1 MFETTWRRFVA
12 AVLLRPLSGWRTG
25 DNPGRDDDHCGGV
38 GVGDDGQG
46 VQDLMWFMISP
57 ACPPGHPLRSRHW
70 SRSES
75 SSRPPRRSSR
85 SSRPSHPRG
94 PAPGSLGTSHRRGEI
109 WNKSIVKK
117 WKKRKRRRN
126 CGTFVGGPICHTTP
140 SCSLLSRYSIKIF
153 CCRLFVAN
161 FHLLQSAAFKL
172 WA

>member
-1 MFETTWRRFVA
+1 MKNQNIVFKKHSSIKMFETTWRRFVA

-25 DNPGRDDDHCGGV
+25 DNPGRDDDHCG

-117 WKKRKRRRN
+117 VKKRGKDDAIV
-126 CGTFVGGPICHTTP
+126 GLLLGDQFVTLLLPAP
-140 SCSLLSRYSIKIF
+140 SF
-153 CCRLFVAN
+153 PAT
-161 FHLLQSAAFKL
+161 Q
-172 WA
+172 